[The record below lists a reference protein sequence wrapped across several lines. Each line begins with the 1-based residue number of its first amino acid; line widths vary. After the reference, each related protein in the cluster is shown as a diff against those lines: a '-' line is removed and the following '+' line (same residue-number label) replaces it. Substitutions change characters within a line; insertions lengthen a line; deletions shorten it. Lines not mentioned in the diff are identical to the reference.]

1 MIIVIITNIYWV
13 FNISLAVC
21 WALKHYEVIFL
32 SQFYKWRFF
41 SFCLRMSFKKKKYIM
56 SSIMSAYRQ
65 LIFLPASVSYIRL
78 PSWYLL
84 LEVPEDL
91 TPSLPGFPIKG
102 NGTHLSSHPWHILFP
117 NSPLIYLIHHLFP
130 LCFCMFLH
138 FIFPI
143 HLIFPSIFSQ
153 LPIPNCSL
161 NSHCVNL
168 YSSWSMHISQNDFF

>member
-1 MIIVIITNIYWV
+1 MRWYFYPNFINGDFFHSAYV
-13 FNISLAVC
+13 FPS
-21 WALKHYEVIFL
+21 
-32 SQFYKWRFF
+32 R
-41 SFCLRMSFKKKKYIM
+41 KKKYIM
-56 SSIMSAYRQ
+56 SYIMSAYRQ

-84 LEVPEDL
+84 LEVPKDL

-143 HLIFPSIFSQ
+143 HLVFPRIVFLSSQFQTVLLIVIVSTSTPADLCTSAKMIFF
-153 LPIPNCSL
+153 
-161 NSHCVNL
+161 NS
-168 YSSWSMHISQNDFF
+168 